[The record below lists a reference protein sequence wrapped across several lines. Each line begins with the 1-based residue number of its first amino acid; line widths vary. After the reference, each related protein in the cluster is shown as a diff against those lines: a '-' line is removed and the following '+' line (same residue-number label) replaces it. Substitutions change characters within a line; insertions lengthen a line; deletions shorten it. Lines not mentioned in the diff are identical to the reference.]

1 MKNIIHYATDQA
13 CFLNKKI
20 KISWPIKASNT
31 RHQSTTWLQKKNS
44 PLKHRNNWFSFLIN
58 TFLSD
63 EHVKNSRKT
72 YSEFKIMSAR
82 KTTTGCLLVSPTS
95 LLLQHIPFSVFI
107 VGRIFNWTRCL
118 FLHDRNYQILL
129 LLGCALFGIVC
140 KWCDGIAELL
150 MNRLDWSEFETSKK
164 LL

>member
-1 MKNIIHYATDQA
+1 MQPIRRA
-13 CFLNKKI
+13 FLKK
-20 KISWPIKASNT
+20 KLKSVDPSKPPKRDTN
-31 RHQSTTWLQKKNS
+31 RQHDYEKKYS